1 MYWALMRHLGI
12 SFVSGGGWLVL
23 EWPVLVFLG
32 GGTLEKSPMWKMWKS
47 VKFQTFKIKITCTRQ
62 FWNRFFFGVE
72 EVDFLEGVGQEKRIH
87 VGFVYFSGH
96 PPQNDLAPG
105 QICWIFVW
113 FCCCSYSSWF
123 GCFAPMGNSCANLI
137 LALQNIRPGGAPKKH
152 PLFGGSI

>member
-1 MYWALMRHLGI
+1 MRHLG
-12 SFVSGGGWLVL
+12 SFSFREVVGLFWSDPFFFWGGGGHWRNHPCERCEKVWSFRHLRSKL
-23 EWPVLVFLG
+23 PVQDSF
-32 GGTLEKSPMWKMWKS
+32 GTD
-47 VKFQTFKIKITCTRQ
+47 
-62 FWNRFFFGVE
+62 FFGVE